1 MVTIQGIGG
10 LPEPKS
16 DRTGKV
22 RGERDAEVQASNASS
37 GAAQASDDVAI
48 SSEARAAAELAKLI
62 RVAQSTPDVRMDK
75 VEAARESIARGDYKK
90 PEVVAQVAD
99 RIMKYLS

>member
-10 LPEPKS
+10 VPEPKS

-22 RGERDAEVQASNASS
+22 RNEREAEIQASSTAG
-37 GAAQASDDVAI
+37 GAAKTTDDVAI

-62 RVAQSTPDVRMDK
+62 RVAGATADIRTDK
-75 VEAARESIARGDYKK
+75 VAAARESLAWGDYKK
-90 PEVVAQVAD
+90 PEVVAQVAE

>member
-10 LPEPKS
+10 VPEPKS

-22 RGERDAEVQASNASS
+22 RTDRDKEAQTSS
-37 GAAQASDDVAI
+37 AAGGAAKTSDDVAI

-62 RVAQSTPDVRMDK
+62 RVAGTTADIRTDK
-75 VEAARESIARGDYKK
+75 VTAARESLSRGNYKK
-90 PEVVAQVAD
+90 PEVVAQVAE